1 MKKNTI
7 LIVVGLII
15 FVGGFLT
22 GQEYNKAQLRKKF
35 LELDNQIKTGFTA
48 KSGTNII
55 QEQKDKESELKKKQ
69 IIEKQVGNE
78 IELATIK
85 FQVNTSNEEKII
97 QQSYGTPIVAD
108 EGTKFL
114 FIQATVTNTTKA
126 PFYFSSSDLQLMDDK
141 GTMYN
146 PYDKYYSV
154 DNKIEQEISPNIPK
168 EGVMVYQIPNNIDKY
183 SLLIGKAGT
192 NIFYKIKIKW
202 TSVVL
207 TYQ

>member
-7 LIVVGLII
+7 LIVVGLVI
-15 FVGGFLT
+15 FVGGFVT

-35 LELDNQIKTGFTA
+35 LELDNQITTGFKKTGTD
-48 KSGTNII
+48 II
-55 QEQKDKESELKKKQ
+55 QEQKDKADELKKKQ
-69 IIEKQVGNE
+69 IIEKQVGDE

-85 FQVNTSNEEKII
+85 FNVNSSNEEKMI
-97 QQSYGTPIVAD
+97 QQNYSTPIVAD

-141 GTMYN
+141 GTTYN

-168 EGVMVYQIPNNIDKY
+168 QGVMVYQIPSNIDKY

-192 NIFYKIKIKW
+192 NIFYKIKIK
-202 TSVVL
+202 
-207 TYQ
+207 

>member
-1 MKKNTI
+1 VKKNTI
-7 LIVVGLII
+7 LIVVGLVI
-15 FVGGFLT
+15 FVGGFVT

-35 LELDNQIKTGFTA
+35 LELDNQITTGFKKTGTD
-48 KSGTNII
+48 II
-55 QEQKDKESELKKKQ
+55 QEQKDKADELKKKQ
-69 IIEKQVGNE
+69 IIEKQVGDE

-85 FQVNTSNEEKII
+85 FNVNSSNEEKMI
-97 QQSYGTPIVAD
+97 QQNYSTPIVAD

-141 GTMYN
+141 GTTYN

-168 EGVMVYQIPNNIDKY
+168 QGVMVYQIPSNIDKY

-192 NIFYKIKIKW
+192 NIFYKIKIK
-202 TSVVL
+202 
-207 TYQ
+207 